1 MEKRAQPN
9 QEYVKRFEMLDVS
22 EMTTAVSIS
31 KLLNDKISPDFSM
44 FLPEFDYLVRMTK
57 KYPHNVPA
65 LNRKQFIYECFKK
78 AKVDPEILKKDI
90 AL

>member
-9 QEYVKRFEMLDVS
+9 QEYVKRFEMLDAS

-44 FLPEFDYLVRMTK
+44 FLPELDYLVRMNK
-57 KYPHNVPA
+57 KYPNNVPA

-78 AKVDPEILKKDI
+78 ANADPEILKKDI

>member
-1 MEKRAQPN
+1 MEKRKQPN

-31 KLLNDKISPDFSM
+31 KLLNDKISPYFSM
-44 FLPEFDYLVRMTK
+44 FLPELDYLVRMTK

-65 LNRKQFIYECFKK
+65 LNRK
-78 AKVDPEILKKDI
+78 
-90 AL
+90 

>member
-44 FLPEFDYLVRMTK
+44 FLPELDYLVRMNK
-57 KYPHNVPA
+57 KYPNNVPA
-65 LNRKQFIYECFKK
+65 LNRK
-78 AKVDPEILKKDI
+78 
-90 AL
+90 

>member
-44 FLPEFDYLVRMTK
+44 FFPEFDYLVRMTK

-65 LNRKQFIYECFKK
+65 LNRK
-78 AKVDPEILKKDI
+78 
-90 AL
+90 